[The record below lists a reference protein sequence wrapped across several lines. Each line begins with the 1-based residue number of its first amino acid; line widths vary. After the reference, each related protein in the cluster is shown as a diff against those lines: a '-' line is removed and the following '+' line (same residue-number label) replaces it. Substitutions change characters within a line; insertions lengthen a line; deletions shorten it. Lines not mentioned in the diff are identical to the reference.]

1 MYYIDT
7 DRGIKVMLI
16 QKLVNQVS
24 LSINNLGQRDRILT
38 AMDIFCG

>member
-7 DRGIKVMLI
+7 DRGIKVMLF

-24 LSINNLGQRDRILT
+24 LSINNSGQRDRILT